1 MSTPNAQAPRKRTDI
16 PFNITLLSLTP
27 EKLRGLK
34 QISVLDSFDGATTD
48 FHPEGLFSTTIFGK
62 VGDPRRDLLFAY
74 IDIRIPILH
83 PIVYDAVIKLK
94 RMYEGIMAG
103 TVYATWNDVTKDF
116 DASRPSLGETGY
128 AFFIKHFA
136 DISFKATSSIG
147 RDQSIK
153 LITRYKDT
161 ALTDKIVV
169 MPAGLRDMEIDEHGR
184 RREDEINKLYR
195 TFMALTNTITDA
207 AVRNNPEIVNKPR
220 YELQRNFNALY
231 DLIESLIKGKKKLF
245 LGRFASRR
253 IFHGTR
259 NVITAMNP
267 AVPILGAKGSH
278 GINSTIMGLY
288 QYLQG
293 TLPVSVPALRDFL
306 SNIFHDVNQPAIL
319 VNKKTLKSTEVMLH
333 SRYYDQ
339 WGTAEGLE
347 KVIGSFK
354 EESLRTIPIEIDG
367 YYLGLVYIGPDKT
380 FRFFQDISELPVSR
394 MKEHVRPVTLTD
406 ILYMAVY
413 RNSSKHPCYVTRYP
427 TTGIG
432 SIYPSMTHLRPTVN
446 SMQLR
451 CLNRQWLDMGDDY
464 TAYEYPRIDS
474 AFVNSLVPHPA
485 HLSRLDAD

>member
-1 MSTPNAQAPRKRTDI
+1 MSTLPAKRTDI
-16 PFNITLLSLTP
+16 PFNISLLSLTP
-27 EKLRGLK
+27 DKLQGLK
-34 QISVLDSFDGATTD
+34 QIKVLDSFDGATTD

-62 VGDPRRDLLFAY
+62 VGDPRRDAAFAY
-74 IDIRIPILH
+74 IDIRVPIMH
-83 PIVYDAVIKLK
+83 PIVYDAIVKLK
-94 RMYEGIMAG
+94 RAYEGIMQG
-103 TVYATWNDVTKDF
+103 TVYATWNDATKDF
-116 DASRPSLGETGY
+116 DPAKASNGETGY
-128 AFFIKHFA
+128 AFFAKHM
-136 DISFKATSSIG
+136 DSIVHQPTSSIK

-153 LITRYKDT
+153 LIERYKST
-161 ALTDKIVV
+161 AMTDKIVV

-195 TFMALTNTITDA
+195 TFMAISNTITDA
-207 AVRNNPEIVNKPR
+207 AVRNNPEIVNKSR
-220 YELQRNFNALY
+220 FELQRNFNALY

-267 AVPILGAKGSH
+267 AVPVLGAKGSL

-306 SNIFHDVNQPAIL
+306 SNIFYDVNQPAIL
-319 VNKKTLKSTEVMLH
+319 VDKKSLKPREVMLH

-354 EESLRTIPIEIDG
+354 EESLRTTALEIDG
-367 YYLGLVYIGPDKT
+367 YYLGLIYIGPDKT
-380 FRFFQDISELPVSR
+380 FRFFQDISELPASR
-394 MKEHVRPVTLTD
+394 LKEHVRPVTLTD
-406 ILYMAVY
+406 VLYLAVY
-413 RNSSKHPCYVTRYP
+413 RQSNTHPCYVTRYP

-446 SMQLR
+446 TLSLR

-464 TAYEYPRIDS
+464 AAYEYPRIDS
-474 AFVNSLVPHPA
+474 AFVNSLVPHPS
-485 HLSRLDAD
+485 HLDKLTAD